1 MIDKDLLKNMTIL
14 YAEDEDSIQNGIT
27 ETLSLFGIHVIC
39 AKNGQEGLSLFKAAK
54 TKIDLILTDIKMP
67 KMDGLLMVQKIREV
81 DEFIPVVITTAHQE
95 TNLLM
100 KAIDLGISSYVLKP
114 IDIYKLKETLHKA
127 IEPKILKE
135 QLLEQNKKL
144 NIEVQKNKENQKIM
158 VTQSRFA
165 AMGEMIN
172 MIAHQWRQP
181 LASIG
186 TAAFTLKYKILSDAF
201 NLDLKEQ
208 RNEQSVFFK
217 NKLDEIEFYVQNL
230 TTTIEDFRNFY
241 KSDKKVLNKTIDSA
255 IHNCLKIMK
264 KDLQASN
271 IEVQLDLKS
280 KNKLNIYENE
290 IIHVF
295 LNILKNAQEKLLEK
309 ENHKLILEI
318 CTKDI
323 KNTVQIDIYDNGGY
337 LDENI
342 KDKIFEPYFSTKKEK
357 NGTGI
362 GLYMSK
368 IIIENHH
375 QGKLFVKNIREGV
388 CFSIILP
395 KKIHL

>member
-1 MIDKDLLKNMTIL
+1 MTIL